1 MWCAS
6 KPQFVEWI
14 VASVGATQ
22 SPQDETHRD
31 MQATRALAGL
41 VPTRPSQNHPERVEQ
56 WERWRSV
63 VGANIARM
71 RRDAGFTQE
80 ALALKSGV
88 SRNVLGDV
96 ESGKRGL
103 LYERLFD
110 IADALDVEVETL
122 LARSTRRRRPR

>member
-1 MWCAS
+1 MSTVKRERKA
-6 KPQFVEWI
+6 
-14 VASVGATQ
+14 A
-22 SPQDETHRD
+22 RR
-31 MQATRALAGL
+31 RARLARRG
-41 VPTRPSQNHPERVEQ
+41 PRHAYNEEISDK
-56 WERWRSV
+56 
-63 VGANIARM
+63 M

>member
-1 MWCAS
+1 MI
-6 KPQFVEWI
+6 Q
-14 VASVGATQ
+14 
-22 SPQDETHRD
+22 
-31 MQATRALAGL
+31 ALAGL

-56 WERWRSV
+56 WQRWRVV
-63 VGANIARM
+63 VGGNIARL
-71 RRDAGFTQE
+71 RRDADMTQE

-110 IADALDVEVETL
+110 IADALDVDIEEL
-122 LARSTRRRRPR
+122 LVRSARRRR